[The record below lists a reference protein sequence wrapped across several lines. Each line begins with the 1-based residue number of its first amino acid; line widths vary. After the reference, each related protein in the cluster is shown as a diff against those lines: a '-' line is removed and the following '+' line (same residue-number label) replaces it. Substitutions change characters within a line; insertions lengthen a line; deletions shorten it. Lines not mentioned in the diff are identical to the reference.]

1 MVFIHNHFYHA
12 DVVGRN
18 GGAETQKN
26 SKKQKKG
33 VERKVPVEM
42 LRSYIGKKVT
52 VVCSGA
58 GMGFEGVIVKVEDNW
73 LMLEGKKHIQIV
85 TCDAVQ
91 YINLQ
96 KEA

>member
-1 MVFIHNHFYHA
+1 MLMSSA
-12 DVVGRN
+12 ATAAQRRRRTARN
-18 GGAETQKN
+18 R
-26 SKKQKKG
+26 KKG

-85 TCDAVQ
+85 NCDAVN
-91 YINLQ
+91 YINIK